1 MKLKAAKKKKVRL
14 FADLKQ
20 ALSEALDYEQ
30 GKRTALRVS
39 RLPSLR
45 TRWGLG

>member
-1 MKLKAAKKKKVRL
+1 MKPKAAKKKKVRL

-30 GKRTALRVS
+30 GKRMGLRVS
-39 RLPSLR
+39 RLPSFR
-45 TRWGLG
+45 SR